1 MASAHA
7 RAAVTIHGYA
17 PSMTSIPVPIVVPKL
32 RKTNW
37 VLRPTSVSLHVLLE
51 VRHVLLVVACAS
63 TSVALSL
70 ASQVPRDFHY
80 LPQILHLQQSQWPN
94 ICHRDNLV
102 CGSKGVKPAS
112 WTSAGDLRV
121 RTVRCLYD
129 PRSDGHPPPP
139 LPKPCR
145 PWCVVRGL
153 GLFRGL
159 WYPPGPEAKPGG
171 FIWLYGTRCLKVG
184 MPFFSTLGLSVWR
197 SRRPTQSRTPD
208 AAVHNSTSAC

>member
-139 LPKPCR
+139 LPQTLSS
-145 PWCVVRGL
+145 VVCGSGL
-153 GLFRGL
+153 GFVPGSLVSARAGGEARGFHLALWDEVSQSWDALF
-159 WYPPGPEAKPGG
+159 PA
-171 FIWLYGTRCLKVG
+171 
-184 MPFFSTLGLSVWR
+184 
-197 SRRPTQSRTPD
+197 
-208 AAVHNSTSAC
+208 HSA